1 MTRFAIGFIG
11 LAVTAFFMSISVA
24 HAETDVYK
32 LDISGFKLGM
42 TIEEARQISPELK
55 IREIRP
61 DGKTL
66 IGYQGK
72 VANMNLFF
80 ARDEM
85 NNALFTIQ
93 YTRIY
98 DEVPDPKPIYL
109 SYVEQYGRPDYSG
122 REMFHVHS
130 CWGKCFGEH
139 PKMEFRL
146 MISSVMKSV
155 YPMTLTLSDP
165 GVDLKN
171 RHFYL
176 DESRAAKK

>member
-1 MTRFAIGFIG
+1 MMRFGIVVW
-11 LAVTAFFMSISVA
+11 LAVAALFVSGSAVY
-24 HAETDVYK
+24 AETDVYK
-32 LDISGFKLGM
+32 LDINGFRLGM
-42 TIEEARQISPELK
+42 TIEEARQVSPELK

-72 VANMNLFF
+72 VANVNLFF
-80 ARDEM
+80 AKDELDK
-85 NNALFTIQ
+85 ALFTIQ
-93 YTRIY
+93 YTKIY
-98 DEVPDPKPIYL
+98 EDAPDPKPIYM
-109 SYVEQYGRPDYSG
+109 SYVDRYGRPDFSG

-146 MISSVMKSV
+146 KISSPVKSV
-155 YPMTLTLSDP
+155 YPMTLILSDP
-165 GVDLKN
+165 GIDLKN
-171 RHFYL
+171 RHLYL